1 MANYA
6 LIFAGGVG
14 NRMNTRAKPKQFL
27 EIHGKPIIIH
37 TVEYFEL
44 HPEVDAICIVIVD
57 EWIDYM
63 KALVEKYSLKKV
75 RWVLAGGATALD
87 SQYIGLSAIANT
99 VQSEQKDIV
108 LIHDGVR
115 PLIDSKTISD
125 CIFETKKCGSAVT
138 VAPAIETI
146 IRTDENS
153 IIKDTFP
160 RSECQLA
167 RAPQTFY
174 LEEILSAHK
183 TLRSEGKYDFVDST
197 SMMLYLG
204 KKIHVVEGSAEN
216 IKVTN
221 PIDFYI
227 CRALLDAK
235 ENSQI
240 YGI

>member
-1 MANYA
+1 MNYA
-6 LIFAGGVG
+6 IVFAGGVG
-14 NRMNTRAKPKQFL
+14 NRMNSRAKPKQFL

-37 TVEYFEL
+37 TIEHFES
-44 HPEVDAICIVIVD
+44 HKEIDMICVVIVK
-57 EWIDYM
+57 EWLDYM
-63 KALVEKYSLKKV
+63 KTLVEKYSLKKV
-75 RWVLAGGATALD
+75 RWVIPGGASALD
-87 SQYIGLSAIANT
+87 SQYNGLKAIDT
-99 VQSEQKDIV
+99 SMPPEQRNIV

-115 PLIDSKTISD
+115 PLIDEKIISD
-125 CIFETKKCGSAVT
+125 CIRETIQYGSAVT

-146 IRTDENS
+146 IRTDENN

-167 RAPQTFY
+167 RAPQTFF
-174 LEEILSAHK
+174 LEDILSAHNI
-183 TLRSEGKYDFVDST
+183 LRAEGKYDFVDST

-204 KKIHVVEGSAEN
+204 KKIHTVEGPAEN

-221 PIDFYI
+221 PADFYI

>member
-1 MANYA
+1 MNYA

-14 NRMNTRAKPKQFL
+14 NRMNSRTKPKQFL

-37 TVEYFEL
+37 TIEHFEE
-44 HPEVDAICIVIVD
+44 HPQIDAICVVIVK
-57 EWIDYM
+57 EWLDYM
-63 KALVEKYSLKKV
+63 ERLVEKYFLKKV
-75 RWVLAGGATALD
+75 RWIITGGDSALD
-87 SQYIGLSAIANT
+87 SQYKGLT
-99 VQSEQKDIV
+99 VINDSVEPNQKHIV

-115 PLIDSKTISD
+115 PLIDERIISD
-125 CIFETKKCGSAVT
+125 CIRETAEYGSAVT

-146 IRTDENS
+146 IRADQNGIITD
-153 IIKDTFP
+153 TYL

-174 LEEILSAHK
+174 LADILAIHEK
-183 TLRSEGKYDFVDST
+183 ARTDGKYDFVDST
-197 SMMLYLG
+197 SMMLHYG
-204 KKIHVVEGSAEN
+204 KVVHTVKGPTEN

-221 PIDFYI
+221 PADFYI

>member
-1 MANYA
+1 MNYA

-14 NRMNTRAKPKQFL
+14 NRMNSRTKPKQFL

-37 TVEYFEL
+37 TIEHFEE
-44 HPEVDAICIVIVD
+44 HPQIDAICVVIVK
-57 EWIDYM
+57 EWLDYM
-63 KALVEKYSLKKV
+63 ERLAEKYFLKKV
-75 RWVLAGGATALD
+75 RWIITGGDSALD
-87 SQYIGLSAIANT
+87 SQYKGLTAINDS
-99 VQSEQKDIV
+99 VEPNQKHIV

-115 PLIDSKTISD
+115 PLIDEHIISD
-125 CIFETKKCGSAVT
+125 CIRETAEYGSAVT

-146 IRTDENS
+146 IRADQNGIITD
-153 IIKDTFP
+153 TYL

-174 LEEILSAHK
+174 LADILAIHEK
-183 TLRSEGKYDFVDST
+183 ARTDGKYDFVDST
-197 SMMLYLG
+197 SMMLHYG
-204 KKIHVVEGSAEN
+204 KVVHTVKGPTEN

-221 PIDFYI
+221 PADFYI

>member
-1 MANYA
+1 MNYA

-14 NRMNTRAKPKQFL
+14 SRMNSKAKPKQFL

-37 TVEYFEL
+37 TIEHFEN
-44 HPEVDAICIVIVD
+44 HSEIDAICVVIVN
-57 EWIDYM
+57 EWLDYM
-63 KALVEKYSLKKV
+63 KMLVNRFSLKKV
-75 RWVLAGGATALD
+75 KWIVPGGNSALA
-87 SQYIGLSAIANT
+87 SQYKGLKAIEEDAYHN
-99 VQSEQKDIV
+99 EKDIV

-115 PLIDSKTISD
+115 PLIDDKVVAD
-125 CIFETKKCGSAVT
+125 CIRETKEYGSAVI

-146 IRTDENS
+146 IRADADCY
-153 IIKDTFP
+153 IKDTFP
-160 RSECQLA
+160 RSECLLA

-174 LEEILSAHK
+174 LKDIIAAHEK
-183 TLRSEGKYDFVDST
+183 AQAEGNYSFVDST
-197 SMMLYLG
+197 SMLLHFG
-204 KKIHVVEGSAEN
+204 KKIHTVEGPSEN

-221 PIDFYI
+221 PADFYI

>member
-1 MANYA
+1 MGTYA

-14 NRMNTRAKPKQFL
+14 NRMNSRAKPKQFL
-27 EIHGKPIIIH
+27 EIHSKPIIIH
-37 TVEYFEL
+37 TIEHFEL
-44 HPEVDAICIVIVD
+44 HKEIDAICVVIVK
-57 EWIDYM
+57 EWLDYM
-63 KALVEKYSLKKV
+63 VTLTERYSLKKV
-75 RWVLAGGATALD
+75 QWIIPGGSSALD
-87 SQYIGLSAIANT
+87 SQYNGLNAIATAIQPEKNA
-99 VQSEQKDIV
+99 IV

-115 PLIDSKTISD
+115 PLIDDKIISD
-125 CIFETKKCGSAVT
+125 CIRETKKYGSAVT

-146 IRTDENS
+146 IRADEHN
-153 IIKDTFP
+153 IIKETFP

-174 LEEILSAHK
+174 LEDILSAHK
-183 TLRSEGKYDFVDST
+183 ILREAGKYDFVDST

-204 KKIHVVEGSAEN
+204 KKIHTVEGTAEN

-221 PIDFYI
+221 PADFYI

>member
-1 MANYA
+1 MKNCA

-14 NRMNTRAKPKQFL
+14 SRMNSRAKPKQFL

-37 TVEYFEL
+37 TIEHFES
-44 HPEVDAICIVIVD
+44 HGDIDGIGVVIVK
-57 EWIDYM
+57 EWLDYM

-75 RWVLAGGATALD
+75 NWIIPGGNTALE
-87 SQYIGLSAIANT
+87 SQYNGLKMLHSTMPHDADA
-99 VQSEQKDIV
+99 IV

-115 PLIDSKTISD
+115 PLIDEKTISD
-125 CIFETKKCGSAVT
+125 CISQTRKYGSAVT

-146 IRTDENS
+146 IRSDENHDIS
-153 IIKDTFP
+153 ATYP
-160 RSECQLA
+160 RSECYLA

-174 LEEILSAHK
+174 LEDILSVHEKA
-183 TLRSEGKYDFVDST
+183 RSEGKYDFVDST
-197 SMMLYLG
+197 SMMLYYG
-204 KKIHVVEGSAEN
+204 KKIHTVMGPAEN

-221 PIDFYI
+221 PMDFYT

-240 YGI
+240 FGI

>member
-1 MANYA
+1 MNYA

-14 NRMNTRAKPKQFL
+14 NRMNSRTKPKQFL

-37 TVEYFEL
+37 TIEHFEE
-44 HPEVDAICIVIVD
+44 HSQIDAICVVIVK
-57 EWIDYM
+57 EWLAYM
-63 KALVEKYSLKKV
+63 ERLVEKHALKKV
-75 RWVLAGGATALD
+75 KWIISGGDSALD
-87 SQYIGLSAIANT
+87 SQYKGLKAINDS
-99 VQSEQKDIV
+99 VELNQKHIV

-115 PLIDSKTISD
+115 PLIDEHIISD
-125 CIFETKKCGSAVT
+125 CIRETREHGSAVT

-146 IRTDENS
+146 IQADENG
-153 IIKDTFP
+153 IITNTYL

-167 RAPQTFY
+167 RAPQTFF
-174 LEEILSAHK
+174 LKDILAIHEK
-183 TLRSEGKYDFVDST
+183 ARADGQCDFVDST
-197 SMMLYLG
+197 SMMLHYG
-204 KKIHVVEGSAEN
+204 KVVHTVKGPAEN

-221 PIDFYI
+221 PADFYI